1 MTNMIKASS
10 AQQSVVLRP
19 GAHSVLE
26 AQPGQVVKIVDE
38 KTGSSPQDLEARRV
52 NDDLVL
58 FSKENDAEVVIKG
71 FWSACSE
78 GEQCYVVVQPPG
90 AAETVLT
97 QTGSE
102 ADSLLAGEVGQAPQE
117 PLAARAAPSGS
128 VAGSSLFSGGA
139 LPAGLLAL
147 VGGGALLS
155 GFLNNDDDD
164 DDGGRI
170 VAPGSSGGNAGNNPG
185 NNGGNAGGNSGGN
198 AGGNP
203 GGNSGGNAGGNSGG
217 QTPSALK
224 TPTELKVGAD
234 GKTVEGRADPGV
246 DVVVLRAD
254 GLAVLGR
261 GKAGADGRFSVDLN
275 DPVRDGSKLL
285 VHSESG
291 ARRSP
296 DGSVASADSQAP
308 EIYSASVDSDG
319 AVHVSTERGAKV
331 KIAKINGA
339 VVADGPEIVADGSGM
354 AALKPKTALKP
365 GDSVEVSA
373 TDGANNSSFS
383 TIEAAAFPM
392 AAPGVEVD
400 AQAGAFVRGHTAPNA
415 TVTIKVQGLKVGT
428 VEADGNGDYRFEFPT
443 PLTNGES
450 VRVSAELGVK
460 RSPGKLASAPFQ
472 AALDDPE
479 ATVDQDGLVHVST
492 VAGAKARIVKIDGKD
507 VQGAAKDADSDGNA
521 VLTPDAALKPGSKV
535 EIVVSKGA
543 QSVTATVD
551 AIAFPM
557 DAPRLEIDQTTGAA
571 ATVKTEAGAS
581 VTIRIP
587 GRADVTLDMGPD
599 ESREIKLDPPLTRG
613 ESVRATA
620 SKGLRVSAAALAKA
634 PVVEPLDDPAVVV
647 DQDGLVHVSTVAG
660 VKARIVKIDGKD
672 VQGAA
677 KDADSDGNAVLTPDA
692 ALKPGS
698 KVEIAVSKGAKSVS
712 ATATAGVFHA
722 DWELTAEIDAQTG
735 ASMSGKTEPSATV
748 VAKVGNTEV
757 GRAEARPDGQYTIVF
772 NSPLL
777 NGENVHVTA
786 QKGLLRSNPHWA
798 RSNYQKPAFEITE
811 ISFDLDG
818 AAHVS
823 TTAKEGKVKI
833 VKIDGKDVANVE
845 AAIDPQGKAVLNPGQ
860 ELKPGA
866 KIEVVAENGGAPVH
880 AEAVAGTIP
889 LNVPTASVSSSGD
902 AVSGHSVAGA
912 SVTIKIAGRADAST
926 VADSNGDFSLSITPP
941 LTGGESVRV
950 EAAKGLG
957 LAPAAIVSAPFVDPI
972 APPDLS
978 IQPDGSVH
986 VKTVQ
991 GAQAKIVKINGKD
1004 VQGSAQAVDADAQG
1018 VVDLKPSQDLRPG
1031 DRVEVAVS
1039 KGGASISAEATAGS
1053 YALDRPSVEV
1063 DPSGAFVKGMAT
1075 PGAAVSVRVNG
1086 AVVGTAEADQQSG
1099 NYSFTFDKPLANGES
1114 VQVNAEKGLGR
1125 SSSTT
1130 APAPFRNPN
1139 FEVNELS
1146 VDQDGTVHVVVSSAK
1161 AQVKIVKIN
1170 GEPVNGQAVEAD
1182 GQGKADLK
1190 PGRDLNPGD
1199 VVQIEASQGG
1209 KSVNADAA
1217 AGVFPLDGNFTAQ
1230 VDADGRHVKGV
1241 APAGAKVTAK
1251 LGDKTVGSIEVDSSG
1266 VYSVELNPPLS
1277 NGGTLKLSAQKG
1289 LARSPAKIVT
1299 VGFNEEL
1306 SYLEAYVDQDGA
1318 VRVIAVQGAKVR
1330 IAKINGQDATG
1341 AGAQPEEVG
1350 VNGEALLGGYKDVIA
1365 PGDKIEI
1372 AASKNGKNLNQTI
1385 AAQAFAMQAPDGS
1398 MDPTGA
1404 ALSGKT
1410 VAGAK
1415 VKAIV
1420 GNRTFEAT
1428 ADSDGVYKIVFD
1440 PPLTDGQAVKIVA
1453 SKGLMVSSPALRAA
1467 PALDPLQISEV
1478 TFADDGKVT
1487 VRARPGASV
1496 KIAKVVKSDGK
1507 EADLGTDPQ
1516 TETVG
1521 ADGKV
1526 SLSTAPHYELKPGD
1540 LVVVEAVSGNK
1551 SVRATAV
1558 ADAFPMGESVTAQ
1571 IDPDSGKTVSGE
1583 APSGAKVTVLAD
1595 GVALKTGAADSQGH
1609 YAVELDK
1616 ALNVG
1621 QTVQVVAEKGLQ
1633 KSSGIFVEF
1642 GAGEL
1647 PIKSVEVTEDGVVH
1661 VGAPAGSTLKIKIN
1675 GHEENWTVA
1684 PDPNGGFSATPPDDS
1699 KLTPG
1704 AKIAVEATKGGRT
1717 GASSVVAPS
1726 FPMDEVKA
1734 EIDPYA
1740 RQSVSG
1746 KTLPNAHVVV
1756 KHDGQVLNGDADADG
1771 KFRIELNKATEPGQT
1786 VEVTAS
1792 KGLLQSAP
1800 TFAAPGSADQLKIED
1815 LHFMADGH
1823 AHFKTSNDPSV
1834 KIKIKVNGED
1844 QSLSP
1849 VKNNNGEY
1857 EFAPEG
1863 LKPGD
1868 RVDIEAGLGLAVDK
1882 ASAIANLFPMNK
1894 PTATFD
1900 AQGAKLTVNTEPRA
1914 LVTVAAAGASPTSQE
1929 ADANGVATFDLGAP
1943 LINKESVKVVAAKA
1957 LARSEI
1963 VEAQAPDLTPPK
1975 VFAVTVTGDG
1985 GVEVITEPGATV
1997 CKLEIQKKGEP
2008 DFKEFVLKPS
2018 PKPADWSGIVSVE
2031 ANDELASALG
2041 AGDTVRVTVADDAP
2055 APNTEQKM
2063 ATVERLFWEVAPE
2076 CKFNADGTQLR
2087 VSVDGVKGAK
2097 VTIRRKDGQTIDGE
2111 ASKTVE
2117 TDQTGAATF
2126 TFSTALKNS
2135 EIVAVTVEKG
2145 AKRSVESFAKA
2156 PDKTPPEITDFKIDP
2171 DGRISVQTEP
2181 FSKVRIK
2188 SIDGKEL
2195 DPAVWGAQSGVEA
2208 MADGGG
2214 EAKFEPTG
2222 DLLRLLKPGARVEL
2236 VARDQA
2242 GNESLPIERAVDGV
2256 PPAPGDPETTAT
2268 WQAGGAGRKIEGK
2281 TMPGARVTAKV
2292 GDVEADAVADENTGA
2307 YVLTLPKLCKN
2318 GEKIAVRASKG
2329 PKESET
2335 VDLSAPDDAPEVG
2348 SVELL
2353 ALNAQGEWAALSDQA
2368 RSTVKAGKIRVKL
2381 DSNLNGGDETLAL
2394 EFTTTV
2400 EAPFAVKGK
2409 PLVETHKILKQVHF
2423 NEIKEVAAPGGETE
2437 YVYEADLADL
2447 LKNTAAD
2454 LTNSTGTGLAVK
2466 AIVMK
2471 DGRIVNGAQSKGHA
2485 ASYVLDNMVEA
2496 PELQDFV
2503 FDAGTHAA
2511 RSLSLKGEPWAQY
2524 TLKIG
2529 DETIASAKADK
2540 EGGAVLQIQPG
2551 KSWSLDDQAA
2561 NQACL
2566 TIEDSAGNKRENL
2579 RLSMLNRLA
2588 SDLDT
2593 QGGPE
2598 YAKLLPGRE
2607 DQTYGKGPGRLQAHE
2622 GKNDFLMVYGKTEY
2636 DSVNS
2641 SFKNVGG
2648 IGADKDGN
2656 TPSQNGS
2663 SKPVAL
2669 QMGEGDDIVVNLEK
2683 IYGDKTSL
2691 DFGGGNNTYI
2701 QVSNNDKNSPV
2712 PAQNNTKISFGSG
2725 NDIIKMNGLTDQA
2738 TIDMRDG
2745 DNLMVFPQNEE
2756 SKGRA
2761 LSNSNIT
2768 SGKGN
2773 DALYVDGSYYQGGVN
2788 LGEGN
2793 NTYIHVNNIESGG
2806 IGATVPD
2813 SVLTGNGHDFIFFDK
2828 LNNNPF
2834 SKAAKFDFQG
2844 GDDTLYI
2851 GSPTGDQNGVRD
2863 INFGKGNDTL
2873 VIREIH
2879 NGNNDTFI
2887 KFTTKNRI
2895 HFDEVDNPADNGFD
2909 RFIVENDQNFY
2920 YHYNN
2925 KISAESLKNIK
2936 GMDQFI
2942 DKSRQGVQLTF
2953 DGDVFH
2959 NNHFDKNGE
2968 KLFFIDGTE
2977 KTGLTIDRQNGSIL
2991 NLVTDSKGNA
3001 VKEVGQI
3008 ENFGTLGKIYDV
3020 YSYVTSSGTYKL
3032 YIDENI
3038 HQSGLI

>member
-1 MTNMIKASS
+1 M
-10 AQQSVVLRP
+10 
-19 GAHSVLE
+19 
-26 AQPGQVVKIVDE
+26 
-38 KTGSSPQDLEARRV
+38 
-52 NDDLVL
+52 
-58 FSKENDAEVVIKG
+58 
-71 FWSACSE
+71 
-78 GEQCYVVVQPPG
+78 
-90 AAETVLT
+90 
-97 QTGSE
+97 
-102 ADSLLAGEVGQAPQE
+102 
-117 PLAARAAPSGS
+117 
-128 VAGSSLFSGGA
+128 
-139 LPAGLLAL
+139 
-147 VGGGALLS
+147 
-155 GFLNNDDDD
+155 
-164 DDGGRI
+164 
-170 VAPGSSGGNAGNNPG
+170 
-185 NNGGNAGGNSGGN
+185 
-198 AGGNP
+198 
-203 GGNSGGNAGGNSGG
+203 
-217 QTPSALK
+217 
-224 TPTELKVGAD
+224 
-234 GKTVEGRADPGV
+234 
-246 DVVVLRAD
+246 
-254 GLAVLGR
+254 
-261 GKAGADGRFSVDLN
+261 
-275 DPVRDGSKLL
+275 
-285 VHSESG
+285 
-291 ARRSP
+291 
-296 DGSVASADSQAP
+296 
-308 EIYSASVDSDG
+308 
-319 AVHVSTERGAKV
+319 
-331 KIAKINGA
+331 
-339 VVADGPEIVADGSGM
+339 
-354 AALKPKTALKP
+354 
-365 GDSVEVSA
+365 
-373 TDGANNSSFS
+373 
-383 TIEAAAFPM
+383 
-392 AAPGVEVD
+392 
-400 AQAGAFVRGHTAPNA
+400 
-415 TVTIKVQGLKVGT
+415 
-428 VEADGNGDYRFEFPT
+428 
-443 PLTNGES
+443 
-450 VRVSAELGVK
+450 
-460 RSPGKLASAPFQ
+460 
-472 AALDDPE
+472 
-479 ATVDQDGLVHVST
+479 
-492 VAGAKARIVKIDGKD
+492 
-507 VQGAAKDADSDGNA
+507 
-521 VLTPDAALKPGSKV
+521 
-535 EIVVSKGA
+535 
-543 QSVTATVD
+543 
-551 AIAFPM
+551 
-557 DAPRLEIDQTTGAA
+557 
-571 ATVKTEAGAS
+571 
-581 VTIRIP
+581 
-587 GRADVTLDMGPD
+587 
-599 ESREIKLDPPLTRG
+599 
-613 ESVRATA
+613 
-620 SKGLRVSAAALAKA
+620 
-634 PVVEPLDDPAVVV
+634 
-647 DQDGLVHVSTVAG
+647 
-660 VKARIVKIDGKD
+660 
-672 VQGAA
+672 
-677 KDADSDGNAVLTPDA
+677 TPDA

-889 LNVPTASVSSSGD
+889 LVPTSASVSPSGD

-912 SVTIKIAGRADAST
+912 SVTIKIAGKADAST

-978 IQPDGSVH
+978 IQPDGSVQ

-991 GAQAKIVKINGKD
+991 GAKAKIVKINGKD
-1004 VQGSAQAVDADAQG
+1004 VQGSAQAIDADAQG
-1018 VVDLKPSQDLRPG
+1018 VVDLKPSQDLKPG
-1031 DRVEVAVS
+1031 DRVEVVVS
-1039 KGGASISAEATAGS
+1039 QGGASISAEATAGS

-1139 FEVNELS
+1139 FEVNEFS
-1146 VDQDGTVHVVVSSAK
+1146 VDQDGMVHVVVSSAG

-1170 GEPVNGQAVEAD
+1170 GEPVNGQAVAAD

-1217 AGVFPLDGNFTAQ
+1217 AGVFRLDGNFTAQ
-1230 VDADGRHVKGV
+1230 IDADGRHVTGV

-1251 LGDKTVGSIEVDSSG
+1251 FGDKTVGSIEVDSSG

-1299 VGFNEEL
+1299 VGFNEAL

-1318 VRVIAVQGAKVR
+1318 VRVMAVQGAKVR

-1487 VRARPGASV
+1487 VLARPGASV
-1496 KIAKVVKSDGK
+1496 KIAKVVKPDGK

-1558 ADAFPMGESVTAQ
+1558 ADAFPMPDSVTAQ
-1571 IDPDSGKTVSGE
+1571 IDPESGKTVSGE

-1595 GVALKTGAADSQGH
+1595 GVALKSGAADSQGH

-1633 KSSGIFVEF
+1633 KSSGIFVRF

-1647 PIKSVEVTEDGVVH
+1647 PIESVEVTSDGVVH
-1661 VGAPAGSTLKIKIN
+1661 VGAPAGSTLKIKID
-1675 GHEENWTVA
+1675 GKEENWTVA
-1684 PDPNGGFSATPPDDS
+1684 PDPNGGFSATPPGDS
-1699 KLTPG
+1699 QLKPG
-1704 AKIAVEATKGGRT
+1704 AKIAVEATQGVRT

-1726 FPMDEVKA
+1726 FPMGEVKA

-1740 RQSVSG
+1740 RHSVSG
-1746 KTLPNAHVVV
+1746 KTLPNAHVVI
-1756 KHDGQVLNGDADADG
+1756 KHDGQVLGGDADADG

-1792 KGLLQSAP
+1792 KGLKQSAP
-1800 TFAAPGSADQLKIED
+1800 IFAAPGSTDELKIEA
-1815 LHFMADGH
+1815 LHFTADGH
-1823 AHFKTSNDPSV
+1823 AHFKTSDDSSV
-1834 KIKIKVNGED
+1834 QIKIKVNGKV

-1882 ASAIANLFPMNK
+1882 ASAIAGSFLMDKQPE
-1894 PTATFD
+1894 ATFD
-1900 AQGAKLTVNTEPRA
+1900 AQGAKLTVKTEPRA
-1914 LVTVAAAGASPTSQE
+1914 LVTVAAAGASSTSQE
-1929 ADANGVATFDLGAP
+1929 ADADGVATFVLGAP
-1943 LINKESVKVVAAKA
+1943 LINKESVKVFAVKA
-1957 LARSEI
+1957 LARSEV

-2008 DFKEFVLKPS
+2008 AFKEFVLKTS

-2031 ANDELASALG
+2031 ATDELASALG
-2041 AGDTVRVTVADDAP
+2041 AGDTVRVTVADASS
-2055 APNTEQKM
+2055 NTAQQTT
-2063 ATVERLFWEVAPE
+2063 TVERLFWEVAPE
-2076 CKFNADGTQLR
+2076 CKFNAGGTQLR

-2126 TFSTALKNS
+2126 TFSSALKNN

-2156 PDKTPPEITDFKIDP
+2156 PDKTPPEITDFQIDP
-2171 DGRISVQTEP
+2171 DGRISVRTEP

-2208 MADGGG
+2208 MASGIG

-2292 GDVEADAVADENTGA
+2292 GDVEADAVADEITGA

-2329 PKESET
+2329 PKWSKTE
-2335 VDLSAPDDAPEVG
+2335 LSAPDDAPEVG

-2353 ALNAQGEWAALSDQA
+2353 APNAQGEWAALSDKA
-2368 RSTVKAGKIRVKL
+2368 RSNVKAGKIRVKL

-2409 PLVETHKILKQVHF
+2409 PQVETHKILKQVHF
-2423 NEIKEVAAPGGETE
+2423 NEIKEVAAQGGGTE

-2471 DGRIVNGAQSKGHA
+2471 GGRIVNGAQSKGHA

-2551 KSWSLDDQAA
+2551 KSWSLDDQAV
-2561 NQACL
+2561 NQAFL

-2593 QGGPE
+2593 QAAP
-2598 YAKLLPGRE
+2598 
-2607 DQTYGKGPGRLQAHE
+2607 
-2622 GKNDFLMVYGKTEY
+2622 
-2636 DSVNS
+2636 
-2641 SFKNVGG
+2641 
-2648 IGADKDGN
+2648 N
-2656 TPSQNGS
+2656 TPSC
-2663 SKPVAL
+2663 
-2669 QMGEGDDIVVNLEK
+2669 
-2683 IYGDKTSL
+2683 
-2691 DFGGGNNTYI
+2691 F
-2701 QVSNNDKNSPV
+2701 
-2712 PAQNNTKISFGSG
+2712 PAARTQPT
-2725 NDIIKMNGLTDQA
+2725 
-2738 TIDMRDG
+2738 
-2745 DNLMVFPQNEE
+2745 
-2756 SKGRA
+2756 GRA
-2761 LSNSNIT
+2761 RVACKPMRGKTT
-2768 SGKGN
+2768 S
-2773 DALYVDGSYYQGGVN
+2773 
-2788 LGEGN
+2788 
-2793 NTYIHVNNIESGG
+2793 
-2806 IGATVPD
+2806 
-2813 SVLTGNGHDFIFFDK
+2813 
-2828 LNNNPF
+2828 
-2834 SKAAKFDFQG
+2834 
-2844 GDDTLYI
+2844 
-2851 GSPTGDQNGVRD
+2851 
-2863 INFGKGNDTL
+2863 
-2873 VIREIH
+2873 
-2879 NGNNDTFI
+2879 
-2887 KFTTKNRI
+2887 
-2895 HFDEVDNPADNGFD
+2895 
-2909 RFIVENDQNFY
+2909 
-2920 YHYNN
+2920 
-2925 KISAESLKNIK
+2925 
-2936 GMDQFI
+2936 
-2942 DKSRQGVQLTF
+2942 
-2953 DGDVFH
+2953 
-2959 NNHFDKNGE
+2959 
-2968 KLFFIDGTE
+2968 
-2977 KTGLTIDRQNGSIL
+2977 
-2991 NLVTDSKGNA
+2991 
-3001 VKEVGQI
+3001 
-3008 ENFGTLGKIYDV
+3008 
-3020 YSYVTSSGTYKL
+3020 
-3032 YIDENI
+3032 
-3038 HQSGLI
+3038 